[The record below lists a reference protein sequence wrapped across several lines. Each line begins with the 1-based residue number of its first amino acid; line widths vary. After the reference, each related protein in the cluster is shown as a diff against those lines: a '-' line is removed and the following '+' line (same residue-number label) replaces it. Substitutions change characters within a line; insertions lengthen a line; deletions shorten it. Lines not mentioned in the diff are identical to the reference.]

1 MDPWE
6 SWDVLVFKGLWFIFH
21 SEQAKQ
27 ELSNNKYNNNY
38 FYYYYNDNN
47 NHKS

>member
-1 MDPWE
+1 MDSWE
-6 SWDVLVFKGLWFIFH
+6 SWDVLILKGLWFIFH

-27 ELSNNKYNNNY
+27 ELSNNNNNN
-38 FYYYYNDNN
+38 FFYYYNDNN